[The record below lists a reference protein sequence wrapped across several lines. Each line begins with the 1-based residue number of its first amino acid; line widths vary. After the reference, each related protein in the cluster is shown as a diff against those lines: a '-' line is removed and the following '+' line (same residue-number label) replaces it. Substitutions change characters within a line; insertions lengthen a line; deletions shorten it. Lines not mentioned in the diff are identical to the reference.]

1 MLRCFDNSPLINTL
15 IIYLFVMYLIISNNT
30 IINDESYVILP
41 LLIYSFFVYMKIN
54 N

>member
-1 MLRCFDNSPLINTL
+1 MLRCFDNSPLVNTL

-30 IINDESYVILP
+30 IINDEGYVILP